1 MAACLLKPGFFFF
14 LVQVHGHKGVQ
25 FQNWAKTY
33 GCCPEMYY
41 QPTSVEEVREVGVH
55 LHITPRCPVLVTTAL
70 TPSRGWRWNFLG
82 LDPRTAGPAQA
93 P

>member
-1 MAACLLKPGFFFF
+1 
-14 LVQVHGHKGVQ
+14 
-25 FQNWAKTY
+25 
-33 GCCPEMYY
+33 MYY